1 MNKPSHPISRRK
13 LLRGLVGFA
22 GVGVV
27 GTSVGGYV
35 WSKHS
40 SSALVQSAV
49 TATASNQYR
58 TLANFRP
65 PPIAIAVAASGT
77 AAGVVLTDCHKGTGH
92 GARLLERG
100 EPQCIS
106 APRAAVAPSPLGH
119 DSCVKMRCLLDH
131 RRAPRRVGRPP
142 LTRRDRARSQAR
154 SFAVDQAS
162 ISFGSQ
168 A

>member
-77 AAGVVLTDCHKGTGH
+77 AAGVVLTDCHKGTGCN
-92 GARLLERG
+92 EM
-100 EPQCIS
+100 P
-106 APRAAVAPSPLGH
+106 VANNVDKPSSIIMNSPYPLPICAG
-119 DSCVKMRCLLDH
+119 
-131 RRAPRRVGRPP
+131 
-142 LTRRDRARSQAR
+142 
-154 SFAVDQAS
+154 
-162 ISFGSQ
+162 
-168 A
+168 